1 MNSPISEG
9 ACGPGL
15 NAVCVEREKEE
26 SRTANQTYQ
35 AMVEE
40 EWEEVDQE
48 GETRKEELSSVIRL
62 D

>member
-1 MNSPISEG
+1 M
-9 ACGPGL
+9 GPGL

-26 SRTANQTYQ
+26 SRPANQTYQ

-40 EWEEVDQE
+40 EGEEVDQE
-48 GETRKEELSSVIRL
+48 GEARKEELSSVIRL